1 MNCRLGL
8 YDHIVYLMLQSYSN
22 INYRLTSLAI
32 PLIFNSKYSTVLY
45 TRNIVDASKVRTEQY
60 V

>member
-1 MNCRLGL
+1 MTKK
-8 YDHIVYLMLQSYSN
+8 VYLMLQSYSN

-45 TRNIVDASKVRTEQY
+45 NIVDATKVMTEQY

>member
-1 MNCRLGL
+1 MDCRLGL

-32 PLIFNSKYSTVLY
+32 PLIFNSNYSTVLY
-45 TRNIVDASKVRTEQY
+45 NLVDASKVRTEQY